1 MKIYV
6 VYELVSSAIP
16 GNDVSCADFH
26 KAFTSREEAKKYI
39 DAYINA
45 PEFKWK
51 NSLDADTFT
60 YVDYDVHAKKR
71 FAIRPEY
78 VYEEGEPEDEN
89 RLYVEILIRELD
101 LD

>member
-1 MKIYV
+1 MKIYL
-6 VYELVSSAIP
+6 VYELVSSSVP
-16 GNDVSCADFH
+16 GNDVSCADIH
-26 KAFTSREEAKKYI
+26 KAFTSREEAKKYV
-39 DAYINA
+39 DAYVNA
-45 PEFKWK
+45 PEFKWG

-78 VYEEGEPEDEN
+78 VYEEGEQEDEN

>member
-26 KAFTSREEAKKYI
+26 KAFTSREEAKKYV
-39 DAYINA
+39 DAYVNA

-78 VYEEGEPEDEN
+78 VYEEGEQEDEN